1 MLSLLLGL
9 SLPKVTKIPEQA
21 KGKLKLNDLRAT
33 TRWEFS
39 DDQKVVTVWKTGDIY
54 TPNPRGAFTF
64 LSIHF
69 HLISVLL
76 GP

>member
-39 DDQKVVTVWKTGDIY
+39 DDQKVVIVKKSGDIY
-54 TPNPRGAFTF
+54 TPDP
-64 LSIHF
+64 LLQLHF
-69 HLISVLL
+69 YPFSFVLHRHY
-76 GP
+76 

>member
-9 SLPKVTKIPEQA
+9 SLPKVIKIPEQA

-39 DDQKVVTVWKTGDIY
+39 DDQKVVTVKKTRGIY
-54 TPNPRGAFTF
+54 TPK
-64 LSIHF
+64 S
-69 HLISVLL
+69 
-76 GP
+76 